1 MLLDFNGINVIMPL
15 EIIMTEKEQ
24 LNQENA
30 ELPEEEINRNE
41 FSEVNSE
48 DGDSKKGL
56 FNNPRVLRIGL
67 YVVTFAVVMLIV
79 WGVGSLIVNNTE
91 ASSPQPTATATTLP
105 AASLPDN
112 ISTPKFSTLGL
123 QKGVVRNPEVVTT
136 HQVETEVEKR
146 TEVITYDVQPGD
158 SIFGI
163 ADKFGL
169 KPETVLWANRY
180 ILGDTPDGLGVG
192 ITLFILPED
201 GVYHKWEEGEGLN
214 GVASFY
220 GVDPDV
226 IVNYPL
232 NDLDPE
238 VVGDYSNPNIEPGKM
253 LVVPGGTRPTVSWII
268 ARDNPASGSTYLGP
282 GACSGIIYGEVGTGT
297 FTYPTTATWL
307 SGYDWNPPV
316 HNGLDFDGDFG
327 SPIYAADSGVIVYSG
342 WSDRGYGY
350 LIVVDHDR
358 GWQTFY
364 AHLMEGTLLP
374 CGTSVQKGQLIASMG
389 STGNSTGPHL
399 HFEMRLNGSPV
410 NPWFHL
416 N

>member
-1 MLLDFNGINVIMPL
+1 
-15 EIIMTEKEQ
+15 MTEIEEFT
-24 LNQENA
+24 ENN
-30 ELPEEEINRNE
+30 PEEEPVEEQVR
-41 FSEVNSE
+41 
-48 DGDSKKGL
+48 DSDSDIVETASKAGI
-56 FNNPRVLRIGL
+56 FNNPKLLRIGV
-67 YVVTFAVVMLIV
+67 YFVTFLVIILIA
-79 WGVGSLIVNNTE
+79 WGVGSMIVNNT
-91 ASSPQPTATATTLP
+91 AAAPAPT
-105 AASLPDN
+105 
-112 ISTPKFSTLGL
+112 STPTEKIVSIPNNLSTPNFTTSGKQAGL
-123 QKGVVRNPEVVTT
+123 VRLPEINTT
-136 HQVETEVEKR
+136 QQAEVEAR
-146 TEVITYDVQPGD
+146 DEVITYDVQQGD

-180 ILGDTPDGLGVG
+180 ILGDTPDGLGIG
-192 ITLFILPED
+192 ITLYILPED
-201 GVYHKWEEGEGLN
+201 GVYHRWEQGEGLN

-232 NDLDPE
+232 NDLTPE
-238 VVGDYSNPNIEPGKM
+238 EVGDYANPNIAPGTM

-268 ARDNPASGSTYLGP
+268 ARDNPASGSAYLGP
-282 GACSGIIYGEVGTGT
+282 GACSGIIYGDVGTGS

-316 HNGLDFDGDFG
+316 HNGLDFDGDYG

-350 LIVVDHDR
+350 LIVVDHDG

-374 CGTSVQKGQLIASMG
+374 CGVSVQKGQLIASMA

-410 NPWFHL
+410 NPWQYL

>member
-1 MLLDFNGINVIMPL
+1 LHTI
-15 EIIMTEKEQ
+15 
-24 LNQENA
+24 
-30 ELPEEEINRNE
+30 LPIQQNRN
-41 FSEVNSE
+41 
-48 DGDSKKGL
+48 D
-56 FNNPRVLRIGL
+56 
-67 YVVTFAVVMLIV
+67 
-79 WGVGSLIVNNTE
+79 
-91 ASSPQPTATATTLP
+91 
-105 AASLPDN
+105 
-112 ISTPKFSTLGL
+112 
-123 QKGVVRNPEVVTT
+123 
-136 HQVETEVEKR
+136 
-146 TEVITYDVQPGD
+146 VIQYTVKPGD
-158 SIFGI
+158 SIFSI
-163 ADKFGL
+163 AESFNL
-169 KPETVLWANRY
+169 QPETLLWSNRY
-180 ILGDTPDGLGVG
+180 TMGDDPH
-192 ITLFILPED
+192 FILPGQILNILPVD
-201 GVYHKWEEGEGLN
+201 GVYHRWEQGEGLN

-232 NDLDPE
+232 NNLTPE
-238 VVGDYSNPNIEPGKM
+238 EVGDYANPNIEPGTM

-282 GACSGIIYGEVGTGT
+282 GACSGIIYGDVGTGT
-297 FTYPTTATWL
+297 FVYPTTATWL

-350 LIVVDHDR
+350 LIVVDHDG

-374 CGTSVQKGQLIASMG
+374 CGVSVQKGQLIASMD

-410 NPWFHL
+410 NPWLYL